1 MEQTT
6 TAYLAQV
13 KTRLISSTAVHTFE
27 ILKERATPIN
37 GYIRVRLRLC
47 NGDFVEAAE
56 YFEHGDDGPR
66 TVDYRY
72 HWVDTQQR
80 LRRRW
85 DSAPHHPELPGFPHH
100 VHEGSEDNVQAGQ
113 PRSLLALLAYIETA
127 LSET

>member
-1 MEQTT
+1 MEQTP

-13 KTRLISSTAVHTFE
+13 KARLISSAAVRTFE

-47 NGDFVEAAE
+47 NDDFVEAAE
-56 YFEHGDDGPR
+56 YFEYGHDGLR

-72 HWVDTQQR
+72 HWVDAQQH

-85 DSAPHHPELPGFPHH
+85 DNAPHHPEISGFPHH
-100 VHEGSEDNVQAGQ
+100 IHEDSEDNVQAGQ
-113 PRSLLALLAYIETA
+113 SLSLLAMLAYIETA
-127 LSET
+127 LSEP